1 MMRYLPFGRTA
12 LLMLVLTLVATS
24 ASWAS
29 DDMQY
34 GSKVMW
40 NDVDE
45 SGALSPFYMG
55 PEFAFWDGGII
66 GVFDRED
73 VVYININPNDEVV
86 SENDVRLTP
95 FGELSAGSQ
104 VAKADNDIG
113 KQLTKF
119 GTATTP
125 RAELRFLDA
134 AGDGA
139 YNLEDPLYIN
149 VVPGE
154 INSNDVR
161 ITNYKG
167 FSAGSRVNDTDPD
180 NGLKT
185 STLPGMLSFFN
196 ANGNINN
203 GGYAIYDR
211 GDVVYMD
218 TQYPFYLVTIND
230 VRMSI

>member
-1 MMRYLPFGRTA
+1 MMRYLPFGKA
-12 LLMLVLTLVATS
+12 AMMLVLALVSIS
-24 ASWAS
+24 ASSAN
-29 DDMQY
+29 DELHY

-40 NDVDE
+40 NDVDL
-45 SGALSPFYMG
+45 SVALSPFYMG
-55 PEFAFWDGGII
+55 PEFAFWDGGIV

-73 VVYININPNDEVV
+73 VVYINVNPNDDVV
-86 SENDVRLTP
+86 SENDIRLTP
-95 FGELSAGSQ
+95 FGELPAGSQ

-113 KQLTKF
+113 KHMMKF

-134 AGDGA
+134 GGDGA
-139 YNLEDPLYIN
+139 YNLEDPIYLN

-167 FSAGSRVNDTDPD
+167 FSAGSRVNDTDSD

-218 TQYPFYLVTIND
+218 TQYPFYFVSIND

>member
-1 MMRYLPFGRTA
+1 MRYLHFGRTA
-12 LLMLVLTLVATS
+12 LLVLVLALAATS
-24 ASWAS
+24 ASGNG
-29 DDMQY
+29 DQLHY
-34 GSKVMW
+34 GSKVMV
-40 NDVDE
+40 NDMDE
-45 SGALSPFYMG
+45 SRALSPFYMG
-55 PEFAFWDGGII
+55 PEFAFWDGGIV

-73 VVYININPNDEVV
+73 VVYINIDPTSDVV
-86 SENDVRLTP
+86 SENDIRLTP
-95 FGELSAGSQ
+95 FGDLPAGSQ

-113 KQLTKF
+113 KPLTKF

-125 RAELRFLDA
+125 RAELRFLDTG
-134 AGDGA
+134 GDRA
-139 YNLEDPLYIN
+139 YNLDDPIYLN

-167 FSAGSRVNDTDPD
+167 YPAGSRVNDTDLD

-196 ANGNINN
+196 TNGNINN

-211 GDVVYMD
+211 GDIVYMD
-218 TQYPFYLVTIND
+218 TQFPFYVVTIND
-230 VRMSI
+230 VRMSA

>member
-1 MMRYLPFGRTA
+1 M
-12 LLMLVLTLVATS
+12 MLVLTLFATS
-24 ASWAS
+24 ASLAS
-29 DDMQY
+29 DEMQY

-55 PEFAFWDGGII
+55 PEFAFWDGGIV
-66 GVFDRED
+66 GVFDRND
-73 VVYININPNDEVV
+73 VVYININPSDDVV
-86 SENDVRLTP
+86 SENDIRLTH
-95 FGELSAGSQ
+95 FGGLPAGSQ

-119 GTATTP
+119 GTATAP

-134 AGDGA
+134 AGDRA
-139 YNLEDPLYIN
+139 YNLEDPIYLN

-167 FSAGSRVNDTDPD
+167 FPAGSRVNDTDPD

-185 STLPGMLSFFN
+185 STLPGKLSFFN
-196 ANGNINN
+196 TNGNINN
-203 GGYAIYDR
+203 GGYAIYDK

-218 TQYPFYLVTIND
+218 TQYPFYVVTIND
-230 VRMSI
+230 ARMSI

>member
-1 MMRYLPFGRTA
+1 MRNLPFGRTA
-12 LLMLVLTLVATS
+12 LLVLVLALAATS
-24 ASWAS
+24 ASGNG
-29 DDMQY
+29 DQFHY
-34 GSKVMW
+34 GSKVMV
-40 NDVDE
+40 NDMDE
-45 SGALSPFYMG
+45 SRALSPFYMG
-55 PEFAFWDGGII
+55 PEFAFWDGGIV

-73 VVYININPNDEVV
+73 VVYINIDPTSDVV
-86 SENDVRLTP
+86 GENDIRLTP
-95 FGELSAGSQ
+95 FGDLPAGSQ

-113 KQLTKF
+113 KPLTKF
-119 GTATTP
+119 GTTTTP
-125 RAELRFLDA
+125 RAELRFLDTG
-134 AGDGA
+134 GDRA
-139 YNLEDPLYIN
+139 YNLDDPIYLN

-167 FSAGSRVNDTDPD
+167 FPAGSRVNDTDPD

-196 ANGNINN
+196 TNGNINN

-211 GDVVYMD
+211 GDIVYMD
-218 TQYPFYLVTIND
+218 TQFPFYVVTIND